1 MKKIACYCLTRNL
14 YPLIWPSLNSMLERG
29 NVDKVCILAEDDEIA
44 PAVQLP
50 EQVEVLNVSGQKFF
64 SAAGPN
70 YLNKWTYMAMMK
82 TVMSEIFPTM
92 SRVLTIDHDTV
103 ILGDISELWEIPL
116 NSFYLAGA
124 MEPYWTRVYGRDYI
138 NTGVLMWNI
147 DKMIQDDMTDRL
159 IYKLNTQ
166 HYPLHEQECINETLK
181 GGKYVFDSAFNFC
194 DYVEPP
200 KREIKIIH
208 LAGRTWKESFMYHE
222 IWGKRG

>member
-92 SRVLTIDHDTV
+92 SRVLTIDRFDRNNMRCGKKVRPRALHRRTQDGPY
-103 ILGDISELWEIPL
+103 IPRFGHKSIYPKHLYLQISSYLPL
-116 NSFYLAGA
+116 Y
-124 MEPYWTRVYGRDYI
+124 
-138 NTGVLMWNI
+138 
-147 DKMIQDDMTDRL
+147 
-159 IYKLNTQ
+159 
-166 HYPLHEQECINETLK
+166 QE
-181 GGKYVFDSAFNFC
+181 S
-194 DYVEPP
+194 
-200 KREIKIIH
+200 
-208 LAGRTWKESFMYHE
+208 
-222 IWGKRG
+222 